1 MKSQT
6 SLKKLVYFQ
15 TRRLQWRAEKS
26 RQRMLLHGKRG
37 RIGQF
42 SVSPLRCHVHGTLQ
56 AQKRGPPRLVHAPLF
71 KRRPQLHWPDWGAQS
86 GSGKTSILH
95 GRHAGLRISN
105 GNFSE
110 FLNPNFWVIFLV
122 KQDQK
127 FNDFLFAFFRQFG
140 LVSNSIFYSMVTR
153 ISKGSRKSRKI

>member
-1 MKSQT
+1 MKKKIRQITKNCQPSKNPANLKTRQITESRIEKKRLNLAVFISFSMKSPT
-6 SLKKLVYFQ
+6 SLKNSFIFQ

-37 RIGQF
+37 RIRQF

-95 GRHAGLRISN
+95 GRHARLRISN
-105 GNFSE
+105 GNF
-110 FLNPNFWVIFLV
+110 FQIFSP
-122 KQDQK
+122 
-127 FNDFLFAFFRQFG
+127 QFE
-140 LVSNSIFYSMVTR
+140 SI
-153 ISKGSRKSRKI
+153 